1 MKLNTKL
8 RYTTTLVA
16 AALSVAAIPAVNAA
30 SVSIVNAGF
39 EDSFKS
45 GWVDTDPSAI
55 SSDERSGSKAAKIT
69 GDGGKFEQNVIVKAN
84 TDYVLTAYIAGY
96 GKIGASVDGT
106 RYTRTG
112 GGNDYE
118 QVSVS
123 FNSGSSTSITIFG
136 NYYDKE
142 GRFDDFALE
151 SVGTTETVTS
161 ETCTSSA
168 ALVIS
173 SASDDGT
180 NDGHGPENTI
190 DKDTTDD
197 SRWSSKGEGKTIT
210 YDLGSETS
218 VKELAVRWYKGSE
231 RSSYFDIHTSTNN
244 NNWTSVL
251 SGGISSGGDSSYETI
266 DVTDTE
272 ARYVRVTGNGNSE
285 GSNWNSIVETKI
297 LGCTD
302 GSTADTD
309 TGDTSDT
316 SDSDPSDNVTVAP
329 GDAEYPSDLMS
340 NYNQWKITYPDGV
353 EDKTLLKATNEYFY
367 VNDEGNGIVFRAPVK
382 SNNGT
387 TPNSDYIRSE
397 LRERTTDGKSDIYWT
412 TSGTHVAY
420 SKQAITHL
428 PLVKDHLVATQI
440 HGNKDDGIDDSMV
453 LRLEGE
459 HLFLSFN
466 GGKLRSNLT
475 IKEDYK
481 LGTIHEV
488 IFEVVNDKHYVY
500 YSEDGGLN
508 AAYTAGNAS
517 KYLVK
522 DGSSDYV
529 MDLNYDKSYFK
540 IGNYTQTNADEEGS
554 STDDEDNYGEVVV
567 YDFWVNHE

>member
-8 RYTTTLVA
+8 RYTTALVA
-16 AALSVAAIPAVNAA
+16 AALSVTAIPAANAA

-39 EDSFKS
+39 EDSFNT
-45 GWVDTDPSAI
+45 GWSDTDPSAI

-69 GDGGKFEQNVIVKAN
+69 GDGGKFEQDVTVEAN
-84 TDYVLTAYIAGY
+84 TDYVLTAYISGY

-112 GGNDYE
+112 GGDDYE
-118 QVSVS
+118 QVTVS
-123 FNSGSSTSITIFG
+123 FNSGDSTSITIFG
-136 NYYDKE
+136 NYYNEE

-151 SVGTTETVTS
+151 SEASTNTNTVVDG
-161 ETCTSSA
+161 TCTDSE

-173 SASDDGT
+173 SASDDGS

-190 DKDTTDD
+190 DKDTTAD
-197 SRWSSKGEGKTIT
+197 SRWSSNGIGKTIT
-210 YDLGSETS
+210 YDLGADMS
-218 VKELAVRWYKGSE
+218 VKELAVKWYKGSE

-244 NNWTSVL
+244 SNWTSVL
-251 SGGISSGGDSSYETI
+251 SGGISSGGDSSYEKI

-272 ARYVRVTGNGNSE
+272 ARYVRVTGNGNSA
-285 GSNWNSIVETKI
+285 GSSWNSIVETQI

-302 GSTADTD
+302 DSTVDSGTVEPDDSETVDTE
-309 TGDTSDT
+309 TLE
-316 SDSDPSDNVTVAP
+316 P

-353 EDKTLLKATNEYFY
+353 EDKTLFEATNEYFY
-367 VNDEGNGIVFRAPVK
+367 VNDTGNGIVFRAPVR

-397 LRERTTDGKSDIYWT
+397 LRERTSDGDSDIYWT
-412 TSGTHVAY
+412 TSGTHVVY

-466 GGKLRSNLT
+466 GGKLRSDLT
-475 IKEDYK
+475 IKEDYT

-488 IFEVVNDKHYVY
+488 IFEVIDDKHYVY

-517 KYLVK
+517 QYLVK
-522 DGSSDYV
+522 DGSSNYV
-529 MDLNYDKSYFK
+529 MDLNYDQSYFK
-540 IGNYTQTNADEEGS
+540 IGNYTQSNAEEEGS
-554 STDDEDNYGEVVV
+554 ATDDEDNYGEVVV
-567 YDFWVNHE
+567 YDFWVDHE

>member
-1 MKLNTKL
+1 M
-8 RYTTTLVA
+8 
-16 AALSVAAIPAVNAA
+16 
-30 SVSIVNAGF
+30 
-39 EDSFKS
+39 
-45 GWVDTDPSAI
+45 
-55 SSDERSGSKAAKIT
+55 
-69 GDGGKFEQNVIVKAN
+69 
-84 TDYVLTAYIAGY
+84 
-96 GKIGASVDGT
+96 
-106 RYTRTG
+106 
-112 GGNDYE
+112 
-118 QVSVS
+118 
-123 FNSGSSTSITIFG
+123 
-136 NYYDKE
+136 
-142 GRFDDFALE
+142 
-151 SVGTTETVTS
+151 
-161 ETCTSSA
+161 
-168 ALVIS
+168 
-173 SASDDGT
+173 
-180 NDGHGPENTI
+180 
-190 DKDTTDD
+190 
-197 SRWSSKGEGKTIT
+197 
-210 YDLGSETS
+210 
-218 VKELAVRWYKGSE
+218 
-231 RSSYFDIHTSTNN
+231 
-244 NNWTSVL
+244 
-251 SGGISSGGDSSYETI
+251 
-266 DVTDTE
+266 
-272 ARYVRVTGNGNSE
+272 TGNGNSE
-285 GSNWNSIVETKI
+285 GSTWNSIVETKI

-302 GSTADTD
+302 DSTADTD
-309 TGDTSDT
+309 TGDT

-367 VNDEGNGIVFRAPVK
+367 VNDEGNGIVFRAPVR

>member
-8 RYTTTLVA
+8 RYTTALVA
-16 AALSVAAIPAVNAA
+16 AALSVTAIPAVSAA

-39 EDSFKS
+39 EDSFNT
-45 GWVDTDPSAI
+45 GWSDTEPSAI

-69 GDGGKFEQNVIVKAN
+69 GDGGKFEQDVTVEAN
-84 TDYVLTAYIAGY
+84 TDYVLTAYISGY

-112 GGNDYE
+112 GGDDYE
-118 QVSVS
+118 QVTVS

-136 NYYDKE
+136 NYYNEE

-151 SVGTTETVTS
+151 SEESTNTVTD
-161 ETCTSSA
+161 EKCTDSA

-173 SASDDGT
+173 SVSDDGT

-190 DKDTTDD
+190 DKNTTDD
-197 SRWSSKGEGKTIT
+197 SRWSSNGVGKTIT
-210 YDLGSETS
+210 YDLGTETS
-218 VKELAVRWYKGSE
+218 VKELAVQWYKGSE

-244 NNWTSVL
+244 SNWTSVF

-266 DVTDTE
+266 DVTDIE
-272 ARYVRVTGNGNSE
+272 ARYVRVTGNGNSA
-285 GSNWNSIVETKI
+285 SSTWNSIVETKI

-302 GSTADTD
+302 DSTVDSETVEPNDSETVDTE
-309 TGDTSDT
+309 TIES
-316 SDSDPSDNVTVAP
+316 

-353 EDKTLLKATNEYFY
+353 EDKTLFEATNEYFY
-367 VNDEGNGIVFRAPVK
+367 VNDTGNGIVFRAPVR
-382 SNNGT
+382 SSNGT

-397 LRERTTDGKSDIYWT
+397 LRERTSDGDSDIYWT
-412 TSGTHVAY
+412 TSGTHVVY

-466 GGKLRSNLT
+466 GGKLRSDLT
-475 IKEDYK
+475 IKEDYT

-488 IFEVVNDKHYVY
+488 IFEVINDKHYVY

-517 KYLVK
+517 QYLVK

-529 MDLNYDKSYFK
+529 MDLNYDESYFK
-540 IGNYTQTNADEEGS
+540 IGNYTQSNADQEGS
-554 STDDEDNYGEVVV
+554 ATDDEDNYGEVVV
-567 YDFWVNHE
+567 YDFWVDHE

>member
-8 RYTTTLVA
+8 RYTTALVA
-16 AALSVAAIPAVNAA
+16 AALSVTAIPAANAA

-39 EDSFKS
+39 EDSFNT
-45 GWVDTDPSAI
+45 GWSDTDPSAI

-69 GDGGKFEQNVIVKAN
+69 GDGGKFEQDVTVEAN
-84 TDYVLTAYIAGY
+84 TDYVLTAYISGY

-112 GGNDYE
+112 GGDDYE
-118 QVSVS
+118 QVTVS
-123 FNSGSSTSITIFG
+123 FNSGDSTSITIFG
-136 NYYDKE
+136 NYYNEE

-151 SVGTTETVTS
+151 SKASTNTNTVVDG
-161 ETCTSSA
+161 TCTDSE

-173 SASDDGT
+173 SASDDGS

-190 DKDTTDD
+190 DKDTTAD
-197 SRWSSKGEGKTIT
+197 SRWSSNGIGKTIT
-210 YDLGSETS
+210 YDLGADMS
-218 VKELAVRWYKGSE
+218 VKELAVKWYKGSE

-244 NNWTSVL
+244 SNWTSVL
-251 SGGISSGGDSSYETI
+251 SGGISSGGDSSYEKI

-272 ARYVRVTGNGNSE
+272 ARYVRVTGNGNSA
-285 GSNWNSIVETKI
+285 GSSWNSIVETQI

-302 GSTADTD
+302 DSTVDSGTVEPDDSETVDTE
-309 TGDTSDT
+309 TLE
-316 SDSDPSDNVTVAP
+316 P

-353 EDKTLLKATNEYFY
+353 EDKTLFEATNEYFY
-367 VNDEGNGIVFRAPVK
+367 VNDTGNGIVFRAPVR

-397 LRERTTDGKSDIYWT
+397 LRERTSDGDSDIYWT
-412 TSGTHVAY
+412 TSGTHVVY

-466 GGKLRSNLT
+466 GGKLRSDLT
-475 IKEDYK
+475 IKEDYT

-488 IFEVVNDKHYVY
+488 IFEVIDDKHYVY

-517 KYLVK
+517 QYLVK
-522 DGSSDYV
+522 DGSSNYV
-529 MDLNYDKSYFK
+529 MDLNYDQSYFK
-540 IGNYTQTNADEEGS
+540 IGNYTQSNAEEEGS
-554 STDDEDNYGEVVV
+554 ATDDEDNYGEVVV
-567 YDFWVNHE
+567 YDFWVDHE